1 MATLEEKV
9 AVYEH
14 VLHQIQMYREVV
26 MSHEKVVE
34 LLDIIGN
41 WSYAHRCGNGEY
53 SWEEQEQ
60 IIGRQFDRLKAF
72 PNKL

>member
-14 VLHQIQMYREVV
+14 VFHQIQMYREVV

-34 LLDIIGN
+34 LLNIIGN
-41 WSYAHRCGNGEY
+41 WSYAHRCGNGELTD
-53 SWEEQEQ
+53 EEQQ
-60 IIGRQFDRLKAF
+60 AGIDRQFDRLKVF
-72 PNKL
+72 PL

>member
-9 AVYEH
+9 RVYEH

-34 LLDIIGN
+34 LLDIIGA
-41 WSYAHRCGNGEY
+41 WSYAHRCGNGELTE
-53 SWEEQEQ
+53 EEQQ
-60 IIGRQFDRLKAF
+60 AGIDYQFDRLKEF